1 MINSI
6 VVADSSAKGQL
17 RTVPNSHNIKKI
29 KTGHKAFKMKK
40 RKPIIAERIVKLEDA
55 DRSWDIK
62 FWKRAGAKAR
72 FSATWQMIDEFYKM
86 RGKNGIKR
94 RLQRTVQNIQ
104 QI

>member
-1 MINSI
+1 
-6 VVADSSAKGQL
+6 
-17 RTVPNSHNIKKI
+17 
-29 KTGHKAFKMKK
+29 MKK

-62 FWKRAGAKAR
+62 FWKKAGVLAR
-72 FSATWQMIDEFYKM
+72 FSATWQMLDEINKM
-86 RGKNGIKR
+86 RSKNGIKR